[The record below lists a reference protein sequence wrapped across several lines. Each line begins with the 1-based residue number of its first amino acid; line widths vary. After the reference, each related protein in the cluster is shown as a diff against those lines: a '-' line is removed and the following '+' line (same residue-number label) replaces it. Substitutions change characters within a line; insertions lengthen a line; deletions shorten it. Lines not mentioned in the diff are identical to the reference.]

1 MHRLAAALAALT
13 ASPLTVAVGRG
24 GGLRR
29 HEDHG
34 KLDPA
39 LVYDAMADLGL
50 TTNVMS
56 VTWDPFDP
64 TAPPDDMPAVL
75 AALEAAKARDIGLTL
90 AVYQGKARGITDTPS
105 GARLLA
111 AWVQDVPRATA
122 RARRSST

>member
-1 MHRLAAALAALT
+1 MDFGAT
-13 ASPLTVAVGRG
+13 
-24 GGLRR
+24 
-29 HEDHG
+29 EDHG

-111 AWVQDVPRATA
+111 AWVQDVPARATA